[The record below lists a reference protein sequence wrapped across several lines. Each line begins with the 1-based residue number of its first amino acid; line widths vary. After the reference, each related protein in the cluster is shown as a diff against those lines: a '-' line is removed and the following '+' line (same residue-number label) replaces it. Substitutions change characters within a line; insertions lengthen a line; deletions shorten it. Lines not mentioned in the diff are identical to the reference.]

1 MANSKI
7 SALTSATTPLAG
19 TETLPIVQSGTTK
32 QVSVA
37 NLTAGRAVSF
47 LNCTW
52 GTTGYGDGS
61 YLGVANTN
69 PSAYGNRLVVGS
81 YSETSATLNG
91 LQAATTRAICTL
103 WADGAT
109 NAAGVKLAVGWANG
123 GQGPFS
129 VYIGASAIAV
139 TDTASHRP
147 GADNS
152 YSSGTASFRW
162 SVIYSATALINTSDA
177 KLKQQVAELSVAEQ
191 AVARRIKSLIRSF
204 KFNDSVKEKGDG
216 ARIHIGVMAQDVK
229 AAFEAEGLTAEKYAL
244 FCSDTW
250 YEIEKDDVVQMPVKN
265 QNGDLILDENGDPQ
279 MQLITNKVV
288 KKYPHQVEGAVE
300 VTQLGIRY
308 DQLLAFV
315 ISAL

>member
-1 MANSKI
+1 MADTKI
-7 SALTSATTPLAG
+7 SALTASTTPLAG
-19 TETLPIVQSGTTK
+19 TEVLPIVQGGTTK

-37 NLTAGRAVSF
+37 NLTAGRAVSM
-47 LNCTW
+47 LSATL
-52 GTTGYGDGS
+52 GTGGFGDGD
-61 YLGVANTN
+61 YFGVANTN

-91 LQAATTRAICTL
+91 IQLATNKAIGTL
-103 WADGAT
+103 WSDGAT
-109 NAAGVKLAVGWANG
+109 NAAGVKLDVAWVNG

-129 VYIGASAIAV
+129 VLIGASAITV

-162 SVIYSATALINTSDA
+162 SEIYSATAVINTSDA
-177 KLKQQVAELSVAEQ
+177 NLKQQVVELSMAEQ
-191 AVARRIKSLIRSF
+191 AVAKRIKSLIRSF

-216 ARIHIGVMAQDVK
+216 ARIHIGVMAQDIK
-229 AAFEAEGLTAEKYAL
+229 AAFEAEGLAAEKYAL

-250 YEIEKDDVVQMPVKN
+250 YEIEEDDQILMPLKDQNENVV
-265 QNGDLILDENGDPQ
+265 LDESGNPQ
-279 MQLITNKVV
+279 MQIITNKVIR
-288 KKYPHQVEGAVE
+288 KYPNPVAGAVS

-315 ISAL
+315 IAAL